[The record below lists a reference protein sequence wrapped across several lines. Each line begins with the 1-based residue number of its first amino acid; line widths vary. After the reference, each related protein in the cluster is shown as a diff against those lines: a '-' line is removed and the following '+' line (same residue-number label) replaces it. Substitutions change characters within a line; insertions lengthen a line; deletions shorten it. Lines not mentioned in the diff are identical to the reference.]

1 MAKRGLGKGLGALFT
16 DDTNPVTAPSLPEK
30 TAADQVV
37 KLKLSQV
44 EPNRE
49 QPRKA
54 FDEEKLATLAD
65 SIREHGVI
73 QPILVQDIG
82 NGQYQIIAGERRW
95 RASRIAK
102 IKEIP
107 AIIRSYDEQ
116 TVMEVALIENL
127 QRENLNPVEEALGY
141 KRLMDEFN
149 LTQEKIAQRVGKS
162 RPAIANALRL
172 LALPESV
179 LKLLSDGLLSG
190 GHARAVL
197 SLSTAA
203 LQEILAQR
211 IVDEQLS
218 VRQAEALAKIL
229 PNEKKKEKAKDKKS
243 TALDIELAQLQKSIG
258 NRLGTKVQII
268 NGAKKGKI
276 EIEYYGSNDLERIL
290 KLLQL

>member
-30 TAADQVV
+30 DPADKVIM
-37 KLKLSQV
+37 LKLSQV

-54 FDEEKLATLAD
+54 FDEEKLAALAD

-73 QPILVQDIG
+73 QPILVQNIG

-95 RASRIAK
+95 RASRMAK

-141 KRLMDEFN
+141 KRLMDEFS

-162 RPAIANALRL
+162 RPAVANALRIL
-172 LALPESV
+172 VLPQSV
-179 LKLLSDGLLSG
+179 LNLLSEGLLSG

-197 SLSTAA
+197 SLQTAE
-203 LQEILAQR
+203 LQEVLAQR

-218 VRQAEALAKIL
+218 VRQAEALAKVL
-229 PNEKKKEKAKDKKS
+229 PNEKKKEKVKEKKT
-243 TALDIELAQLQKSIG
+243 TALDIELAQLQKSIA

-276 EIEYYGSNDLERIL
+276 EIEYYGGDDLERIL

>member
-16 DDTNPVTAPSLPEK
+16 DDSNPIVAPSMPEK
-30 TAADQVV
+30 EPADKVV
-37 KLKLSQV
+37 LLKLSQV

-49 QPRKA
+49 QPRKS
-54 FDEEKLATLAD
+54 FDEEKLAALAE

-73 QPILVQDIG
+73 QPILVQEIA

-95 RASRIAK
+95 RASRLAK

-141 KRLMDEFN
+141 KQLMDEFN

-172 LALPESV
+172 LVLPQSV
-179 LKLLSDGLLSG
+179 LKLLSDGILSG

-197 SLSTAA
+197 SLPTEQ
-203 LQEILAQR
+203 LQEVLAER
-211 IVDEQLS
+211 IVAEQLS

-229 PNEKKKEKAKDKKS
+229 SVEKKEKKEKPSAVE
-243 TALDIELAQLQKSIG
+243 IELDQLQKSIG
-258 NRLGTKVQII
+258 NKLGTKVKII

-276 EIEYYGSNDLERIL
+276 EIEYYGGNDLERIL